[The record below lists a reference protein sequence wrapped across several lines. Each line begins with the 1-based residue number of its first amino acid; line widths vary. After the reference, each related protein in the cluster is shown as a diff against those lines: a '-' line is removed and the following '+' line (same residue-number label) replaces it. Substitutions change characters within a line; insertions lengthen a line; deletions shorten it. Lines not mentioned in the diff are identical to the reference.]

1 MKMLLTSLPP
11 KILIRSLCILCI
23 LPVALCSLHAEEP
36 KKETQKPSPAET
48 QPNPIVEITT
58 SMGSIQVELYRKKS
72 PITVANFLAY
82 VKDKH
87 YDGTI
92 FHRVI
97 ENFMIQ
103 GGGFAKG
110 DIPAQKTTK
119 APIKN
124 EASTSGLSNVR
135 GTIAMART
143 SAPDSATAQF
153 FINVVNN
160 KNLDAGGFSPDG
172 YAVFGMVVS
181 GMQTVDKIQGV
192 DTASKSLKTAYGERP
207 VPNVPLTPVIIESV
221 SLKK

>member
-1 MKMLLTSLPP
+1 MNIFLTSQSP

-23 LPVALCSLHAEEP
+23 LPVALSSLHSEEP

-82 VKDKH
+82 VKGKH

>member
-1 MKMLLTSLPP
+1 MKMFLTSLPP
-11 KILIRSLCILCI
+11 KILIRSLCALCI
-23 LPVALCSLHAEEP
+23 LPVALSPLEAEEP

-48 QPNPIVEITT
+48 TPNPIVEITT
-58 SMGSIQVELYRKKS
+58 SMGSIQVELDRKKS

-97 ENFMIQ
+97 ESFMIQ

-110 DIPAQKTTK
+110 EIPAQKTTK

-135 GTIAMART
+135 GTIAMARRN
-143 SAPDSATAQF
+143 APDSATAQF
-153 FINVVNN
+153 FINVVDN

-172 YAVFGMVVS
+172 YAVFGKVVS
-181 GMQTVDKIQGV
+181 GMQTVDKIRGV
-192 DTASKSLKTAYGERP
+192 ETGSKTLKTAYGERP
-207 VPNVPLTPVIIESV
+207 MPNVPLNPVIIESV